1 MSFLRGLNAL
11 KAFGL
16 IISFVRNKR
25 TLPEILIDIN
35 LAITRIDNWI
45 SRLKT
50 RSETLERLSYTN
62 MGRFPLLSKE
72 FLKEV
77 EFNQAYTTKLVQIKV
92 LLEILK
98 IRIETIMLIGSITG
112 YLKPIIDAIYEVK
125 KEIGSSIEM
134 SPLLDQIIEIVSP
147 LEPLSSSNVVIN
159 DNEKVKEILEESRK
173 IAEKE
178 VRQKYKVPA

>member
-1 MSFLRGLNAL
+1 M
-11 KAFGL
+11 K
-16 IISFVRNKR
+16 NKK

-45 SRLKT
+45 SRLKS
-50 RSETLERLSYTN
+50 RNETLERLSYVN
-62 MGRFPLLSKE
+62 LGRFPLLSKE

-77 EFNQAYTTKLVQIKV
+77 EFNQAYTTKLLQIKV

-98 IRIETIMLIGSITG
+98 LRIETIMLIGSITG
-112 YLKPIIDAIYEVK
+112 YLKPVIDAIYELK

-134 SPLLDQIIEIVSP
+134 SPLLDQIIELVSP
-147 LEPLSSSNVVIN
+147 LEPLSSSNIVIN
-159 DNEKVKEILEESRK
+159 DSDKVKEILEESKK

-178 VRQKYKVPA
+178 VREKYKVPA

>member
-1 MSFLRGLNAL
+1 M
-11 KAFGL
+11 K
-16 IISFVRNKR
+16 NKK

-45 SRLKT
+45 SRLKS
-50 RSETLERLSYTN
+50 RNETLERLSYVN
-62 MGRFPLLSKE
+62 LGRFPLLSKE

-77 EFNQAYTTKLVQIKV
+77 EFNQAYTTKLLQIKV

-98 IRIETIMLIGSITG
+98 LRIETIMLIGSITG
-112 YLKPIIDAIYEVK
+112 YLKPVIDAIYELK

-134 SPLLDQIIEIVSP
+134 SPLLDQIIELVSP
-147 LEPLSSSNVVIN
+147 LEPLSSSNIVIN
-159 DNEKVKEILEESRK
+159 DSDKVKEILEESKK

-178 VRQKYKVPA
+178 IREKYKVPA